1 MNSADDAIW
10 PGKLPSEVE
19 ALVLET
25 VDIVRALDDTSPR
38 DMTPFFY
45 QNGYEQVKMSLA
57 ELLKILGHNPEK

>member
-1 MNSADDAIW
+1 MNSTADAVW
-10 PGKLPSEVE
+10 PGKLPPEVE

-25 VDIVRALDDTSPR
+25 VEIMHELDDTSPR

-57 ELLKILGHNPEK
+57 ELLKILGHDPEK